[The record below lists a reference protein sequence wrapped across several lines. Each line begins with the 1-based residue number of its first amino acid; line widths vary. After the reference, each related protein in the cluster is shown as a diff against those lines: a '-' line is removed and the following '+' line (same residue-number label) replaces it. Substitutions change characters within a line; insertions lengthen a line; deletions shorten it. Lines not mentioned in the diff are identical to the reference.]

1 MERIKSRV
9 KIVTLQQCSDPC
21 SAAESPNTKH
31 LISQPFLIRLSW
43 NFVCLLSRWKVS
55 SLESKSWP
63 YSTSVFHA
71 ALQNL
76 QTLNNL
82 YISHFLTLFH
92 IGSKTLDS
100 SWEGGRITPRKRK
113 RRILA
118 VSYDLKY
125 WGWLVISHL
134 GLPNQE
140 AYGFRPPTH
149 PPPTPGA
156 PKDHPSSTKI
166 ARCRYPH
173 GGGAES
179 ASIRKQVILAGF
191 MGFESWDGLWSLT
204 WEWTRSGFM
213 V

>member
-1 MERIKSRV
+1 MESIKSRV
-9 KIVTLQQCSDPC
+9 
-21 SAAESPNTKH
+21 
-31 LISQPFLIRLSW
+31 
-43 NFVCLLSRWKVS
+43 
-55 SLESKSWP
+55 KSWP

-71 ALQNL
+71 VLQNL
-76 QTLNNL
+76 QTLNSL

-92 IGSKTLDS
+92 IGSKTLYS

-179 ASIRKQVILAGF
+179 VSIRKPVMGIVIPRTQIFTLNEHDIAIFSCIILDWIFYFTSSIVSYRVDLFSYHGDVSITLIAVFRFYRCTNIGF
-191 MGFESWDGLWSLT
+191 RYMIDLI
-204 WEWTRSGFM
+204 
-213 V
+213 

>member
-1 MERIKSRV
+1 MESIKSRV
-9 KIVTLQQCSDPC
+9 KILTLQHFSIPC
-21 SAAESPNTKH
+21 SAAEPPNTKQP
-31 LISQPFLIRLSW
+31 IYQPF
-43 NFVCLLSRWKVS
+43 
-55 SLESKSWP
+55 
-63 YSTSVFHA
+63 
-71 ALQNL
+71 
-76 QTLNNL
+76 
-82 YISHFLTLFH
+82 LFH
-92 IGSKTLDS
+92 IGSKTLYS

-166 ARCRYPH
+166 ARYRYPH

-204 WEWTRSGFM
+204 WE
-213 V
+213 